1 MEKTNVKR
9 LWVHRLKIPGKHLP
23 KQIMRPFS
31 LPVASHSLDEKQ
43 LALVAE
49 GDKRNWVNML
59 RGFAYAFAAGG
70 GATWAAFHF
79 KEPIALS
86 VAVIALVV
94 SLALKHLENKLQPT
108 RFIIFDRNKG
118 TVSFPLALTSGGGR
132 ATLPWCEMAGR
143 LSLGPTVAG
152 ETHHLLILVH
162 INTGQ
167 GPILDDW
174 MFGIDHPL
182 GVWSFIV
189 QYMNKDGPLPD
200 VTDLHHC
207 ANTTPGL
214 GTWDAWEKG
223 EGRQGQVDPYYEWLA
238 ELNEDPS
245 LDEVNARIEA
255 MRRA

>member
-1 MEKTNVKR
+1 MEKTHVKR

-43 LALVAE
+43 LVLVAE

-59 RGFAYAFAAGG
+59 RGFAYVTCG
-70 GATWAAFHF
+70 GATLGWIATQFQ
-79 KEPIALS
+79 EPIALS

-94 SLALKHLENKLQPT
+94 SFALKHLENKLKPT

-132 ATLPWCEMAGR
+132 ATLPWNEMAGR

-189 QYMNKDGPLPD
+189 QYMDKNGPLPD
-200 VTDLHHC
+200 VADLHHC
-207 ANTTPGL
+207 ANRTLGL

-245 LDEVNARIEA
+245 LDEVNVRIEA